1 MPSRKIAPRTRRG
14 WNNWRVGNHHGCSIV
29 ELGVLMFFLKPK
41 ACTKSHIYI
50 YIYIFFFVLSL
61 ASQTGLIN
69 VSKAAS
75 SSPAGGGGF
84 AADFADGRGGGKP
97 AAEPVGKMA
106 RDVRS
111 IGTPPPQI
119 YIYIY
124 LRLIVP
130 LTICT
135 IHHNTYSKTVE
146 NSSET
151 LGHLLRKLRLQF
163 DKLHS

>member
-1 MPSRKIAPRTRRG
+1 MQ
-14 WNNWRVGNHHGCSIV
+14 HHRAGCPDVFS
-29 ELGVLMFFLKPK
+29 K
-41 ACTKSHIYI
+41 AQSMHEVSYI
-50 YIYIFFFVLSL
+50 YIYIFFVLSL

-111 IGTPPPQI
+111 IGTPPPPNI
-119 YIYIY
+119 YTYI
-124 LRLIVP
+124 
-130 LTICT
+130 
-135 IHHNTYSKTVE
+135 
-146 NSSET
+146 
-151 LGHLLRKLRLQF
+151 
-163 DKLHS
+163 

>member
-1 MPSRKIAPRTRRG
+1 MQ
-14 WNNWRVGNHHGCSIV
+14 HHRAGCPDVFS
-29 ELGVLMFFLKPK
+29 K
-41 ACTKSHIYI
+41 AQSMHEVSYI
-50 YIYIFFFVLSL
+50 YIYIFVLSL

-111 IGTPPPQI
+111 IGTPPPK